1 MTTNKQTFS
10 DFDISF
16 RRNPVSGDLLRL
28 NTEQSIKQSVRNL
41 VLINFYEKHFRPRIG
56 NFAAGSLF
64 ELADDNNI
72 LRSVKRSIRDLLTR
86 FEPRIQLDDIEV
98 STDDQLD
105 ANKISIKIF
114 YKIIGIL
121 GQQTTELK
129 MQRVR

>member
-1 MTTNKQTFS
+1 MSNKQAFA
-10 DFDISF
+10 DFDIAF

-72 LRSVKRSIRDLLTR
+72 LRAVKRSIKELLAR
-86 FEPRIQLDDIEV
+86 FEPRIQVDEIEV
-98 STDDQLD
+98 SSDNQLD
-105 ANKISIKIF
+105 ANSIRIKIF
-114 YKIIGIL
+114 YKIIGMI
-121 GQQTTELK
+121 GTQTTEIQ